1 MSVEPKSDATT
12 RAEIASL
19 DRIRRSPSLGG
30 WSSNLGQAIEFR
42 GAARHRANVIFLCR
56 DPTTNMLPDCAV
68 FCALIKNSRF
78 VITAHTS
85 VTFRTNDLRKS
96 IPIVRAPRQATN
108 VEQSLRPKGDTQC
121 S

>member
-1 MSVEPKSDATT
+1 MSVEPKSDATA

-19 DRIRRSPSLGG
+19 DRIRRSPKLRNGVKPWG
-30 WSSNLGQAIEFR
+30 VIEFR
-42 GAARHRANVIFLCR
+42 RAATSRKF
-56 DPTTNMLPDCAV
+56 AV

-96 IPIVRAPRQATN
+96 IPIVRAPRQ
-108 VEQSLRPKGDTQC
+108 GDKRRAVVTT
-121 S
+121 